1 MWQALPASDY
11 YGNSASMMDI
21 RVHSVFI
28 PFMPSLVHIPG
39 LIHIGEA
46 AGRSLYP
53 CFLQVDADVMVW
65 LRSPHD
71 PLLGALRVRSHF
83 GCLQPPVFF
92 STPSAFCR
100 LSRVGRGD
108 ISALRCG

>member
-21 RVHSVFI
+21 QVNSVII
-28 PFMPSLVHIPG
+28 PVMPSLVHILG
-39 LIHIGEA
+39 LKRIGEV

-53 CFLQVDADVMVW
+53 CVLQVDANVMVW

-71 PLLGALRVRSHF
+71 LL
-83 GCLQPPVFF
+83 
-92 STPSAFCR
+92 
-100 LSRVGRGD
+100 
-108 ISALRCG
+108 